1 VHSAGRNKF
10 IIIIIIIII
19 IIRTSDDFHWQA
31 GQRKAI
37 MVSRAKD
44 DWR

>member
-10 IIIIIIIII
+10 IIIIVI